1 VLAWAAGLCFG
12 LPCIYAVWYFADRGQ
27 VWTFLGFP
35 TYGDGPFEGV
45 GIDTTTVLLAGFLAV
60 CVAELVAGWLLWRR
74 RRSGVVL
81 ALAVLPVELVFLD
94 RLCTPDRTGSRG
106 CADRRDRHGPRPGAC
121 PGHSRLSRS
130 ISLGIAPLAAGAPCI
145 RDAATWPPAKD
156 DER

>member
-1 VLAWAAGLCFG
+1 VRAAAVLAWAAGLCFG

-35 TYGDGPFEGV
+35 TYGDGPFEDV

-81 ALAVLPVELVFLD
+81 ALAVLPVELVFWIGFALPIGPV
-94 RLCTPDRTGSRG
+94 LGVARTGVTVMALVRARARATAAG
-106 CADRRDRHGPRPGAC
+106 REA
-121 PGHSRLSRS
+121 SRS
-130 ISLGIAPLAAGAPCI
+130 G
-145 RDAATWPPAKD
+145 
-156 DER
+156 